1 MKLLGDYIKSRRGVL
16 LFFALAAVLLGV
28 SFALFHLPLRA
39 VAYPCALALLL
50 AGAFLFGVVYACRR
64 CRGGARA
71 RARRGRRGGLD

>member
-39 VAYPCALALLL
+39 VAYPCALA
-50 AGAFLFGVVYACRR
+50 AARSR
-64 CRGGARA
+64 GARA
-71 RARRGRRGGLD
+71 RFPARI